1 MKYVSILLLSI
12 FLNLQSFAQDP
23 VTHVDFM
30 TTDITKTVPFNGEAI
45 SIFDIS
51 LSMSKKGAVDALN
64 SYNGIM
70 WEFDKFN
77 TPSED
82 PESKT
87 ETRIYVYNKDK
98 ATGAKGACIL
108 YLIWNKDSEGLD
120 RLVFYNDLLPLA
132 VGDTKKLFGKDAIT
146 PGSAF
151 YRRFLVK
158 ASKEKKTD
166 YTIVQSYYSKQ
177 MDIIQFI
184 NSDKPNDVYFS
195 LNRKVASG
203 E

>member
-1 MKYVSILLLSI
+1 MKYVSILLLAI

-98 ATGAKGACIL
+98 ATGAKGACLL

-158 ASKEKKTD
+158 ASKEKKND